1 MRPRRETAS
10 QVGTPPLTRPRLPAA
25 YQKAVKEQR
34 LALEL
39 ASATRERD
47 FYLKQVDQGKAID
60 AMAAKQQRRAQA
72 AAAEDAG
79 AAGGERGAQE
89 PPKAKAGGK
98 ARLVRTFQQVRSLAT
113 ETFVLLCAMRRLRGV
128 ADALRGAQRPVR
140 AAPAAPRL
148 SQSVLAAVFGSGAPP
163 RGGEPAAGGD
173 EPRPRK
179 KQRAQAVQ

>member
-1 MRPRRETAS
+1 MSHGLAPS
-10 QVGTPPLTRPRLPAA
+10 FPLSA

-72 AAAEDAG
+72 AAEAG
-79 AAGGERGAQE
+79 AAAGGDAGAQE
-89 PPKAKAGGK
+89 PPRPAKAGG
-98 ARLVRTFQQVRSLAT
+98 ARIVRTFQQARVFHLAAG
-113 ETFVLLCAMRRLRGV
+113 LLRIELPV
-128 ADALRGAQRPVR
+128 TDALRGAQRPVR

-148 SQSVLAAVFGSGAPP
+148 SQSVLAQVFGAP
-163 RGGEPAAGGD
+163 RGEKGGGGGGGGGGD
-173 EPRPRK
+173 EARPRK
-179 KQRAQAVQ
+179 KQRPQAAEE